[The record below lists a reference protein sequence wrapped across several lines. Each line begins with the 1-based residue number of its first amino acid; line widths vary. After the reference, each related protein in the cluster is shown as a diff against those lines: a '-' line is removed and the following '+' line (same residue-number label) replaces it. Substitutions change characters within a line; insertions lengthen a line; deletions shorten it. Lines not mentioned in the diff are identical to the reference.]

1 MGVGVSDGIEIRKL
15 DRSELGRVGEID
27 RTERIDVI
35 YRQNGKALEEVPGR
49 WDASAWRQGRGEHS
63 VAEQRRTLMQLAD
76 AGGIALGAFAG
87 SRLVGIGVV
96 VPHLRPGVAQL
107 AYIQVSA
114 GFRGTGIG
122 TSLSSQLEEIA
133 LKAGDNEMVV
143 SATPSVNTV
152 RFYLNRGFEPMARPL
167 PELFELEPE
176 DIHLQKRL

>member
-1 MGVGVSDGIEIRKL
+1 MSDDIEIREM
-15 DRSELGRVGEID
+15 DRSEFGRIEEID

-35 YRQNGKALEEVPGR
+35 YRQHGTALEEVPGE
-49 WDASAWRQGRGEHS
+49 WDASPWRRGDGEHS
-63 VAEQRRTLMQLAD
+63 VAEQHRTLMQLAD

-87 SRLVGIGVV
+87 PRLVGIGVV

-107 AYIQVSA
+107 AYIQVSD

-122 TSLSSQLEEIA
+122 GSISNQLERIA
-133 LKAGDNEMVV
+133 LEAGDAEMVV

-152 RFYLNRGFEPMARPL
+152 RFYMNRGFEPTATPL

-176 DIHLQKRL
+176 DIHLEKRL